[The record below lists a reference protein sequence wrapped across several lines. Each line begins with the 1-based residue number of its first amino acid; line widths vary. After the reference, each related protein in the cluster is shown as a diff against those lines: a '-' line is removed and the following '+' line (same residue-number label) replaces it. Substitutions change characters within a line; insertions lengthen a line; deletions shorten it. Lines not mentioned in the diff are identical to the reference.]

1 MYFNYGYERR
11 LFEQDQ
17 TKKKREYL
25 KTGMS
30 EEAIREMY
38 EYDLNVFNNERKE
51 IKHRAHYSEMLTY
64 DAETGDSRYM
74 DMDEFPSK
82 IEHIDYSLI
91 GSKWLE
97 DIENPYLYKALSNLP
112 KDYITIIGMK
122 MDGYTDEEV
131 GDFFGVKRK
140 TINNKIL
147 RVKKLLTYFI

>member
-1 MYFNYGYERR
+1 MRIIAAFVASNNTELRFGIKM
-11 LFEQDQ
+11 LDS
-17 TKKKREYL
+17 TKH
-25 KTGMS
+25 
-30 EEAIREMY
+30 
-38 EYDLNVFNNERKE
+38 DLYVFNNNRKA
-51 IKHRAHYSEMLTY
+51 IKHRVHYSEMLTY

-131 GDFFGVKRK
+131 GDFFSVKRK

-147 RVKKLLTYFI
+147 RVKKLLTNFI

>member
-17 TKKKREYL
+17 AKKRREYRRA
-25 KTGMS
+25 GMS

-38 EYDLNVFNNERKE
+38 EYDLYVFNNERKE
-51 IKHRAHYSEMLTY
+51 IKHRVHYSEMLTY

-82 IEHIDYSLI
+82 IKHIDYSLI

-97 DIENPYLYKALSNLP
+97 DMENPYLYKALSNMP
-112 KDYITIIGMK
+112 KDYITIVGMK
-122 MDGYTDEEV
+122 MDGYTNLEIANS
-131 GDFFGVKRK
+131 FGVIE
-140 TINNKIL
+140 TAIINKVHRIRKIL
-147 RVKKLLTYFI
+147 KNFL